1 MKTGK
6 YICVV
11 GLLLLLLSPAP
22 SFAEI
27 TLIVSPDGDKA
38 FTIEG
43 DDINLTA
50 KVELSVVYDSTKLAN
65 PRVSVEGGTVTDLMD
80 SNPGILSFVANQGSV
95 PTPSFVAHLSFDR
108 TGDSRGGI
116 FSVTGKITEKD
127 GTITP
132 SSTMPN
138 PSNPSILAW
147 GSDVGETEP
156 PVMTE
161 ETATSGNRP
170 DMSMKAEKSVLQRF
184 REFKGERGLKA
195 FVALFE
201 RGPRDTLVQEP
212 PVALSDGKNPVGIRL
227 EMQQKGG
234 GAPNIAL
241 SDAKL
246 VHLWKEGE
254 KGWVITALP
263 NEGTWNARLIVEMD
277 EKRIEFPLVVAPPVK
292 IDKGINERNFVAELD
307 RFISDRVGVDKEE
320 NDPFR
325 LILYEYFFTA
335 NYLAGSGNR
344 SAEMASEQESYL
356 SNRFHAR
363 KPYHLHR

>member
-1 MKTGK
+1 MITGK
-6 YICVV
+6 YICLM
-11 GLLLLLLSPAP
+11 GLLFLLLCPAP

-27 TLIVSPDGDKA
+27 TFIVSPDGDKA

-50 KVELSVVYDSTKLAN
+50 KVELTIVYDSTKLAN

-80 SNPGILSFVANQGSV
+80 SNPGTLSFVANQGNET
-95 PTPSFVAHLSFDR
+95 TPSFVVHLSFDR
-108 TGDSRGGI
+108 TGDSHGGI
-116 FSVTGKITEKD
+116 FSVAGKVMEQD

-138 PSNPSILAW
+138 PSTPSILTWA
-147 GSDVGETEP
+147 SNDGEMEHS
-156 PVMTE
+156 VVTE

-170 DMSMKAEKSVLQRF
+170 DIYMKAQMSVLQRF
-184 REFKGERGLKA
+184 REFRGERGLKA

-212 PVALSDGKNPVGIRL
+212 PVALSDGKTPVSIRL
-227 EMQQKGG
+227 EMPQKSG

-254 KGWVITALP
+254 KGWVIMALP

-307 RFISDRVGVDKEE
+307 RFISDRVGVGKEE

-335 NYLAGSGNR
+335 NYLAGSRNH
-344 SAEMASEQESYL
+344 SAEMTLEQASL
-356 SNRFHAR
+356 VSNC
-363 KPYHLHR
+363 K